1 MSIPRVK
8 VCCIK
13 TVDEA
18 KLAVDLG
25 ASAVGLVSQM
35 PSGPGPIPERL
46 IAEIASTIPP
56 SVGTFLLTSQVD
68 ADDIVAQQRQCGVN
82 VLQIASYPPPGTLS
96 TLRKALPG
104 VALVKVVHVQ
114 GEHSVAQAVEFAL
127 DADALLLDSGNPS
140 GPLPA
145 LGGTGRVHD
154 WAISARIVNEVSI
167 PVFLAGGL
175 NAENVREAIETV
187 RPFGVDLCSGVR
199 TQGALDPIKLRRFM
213 EQVAAAA

>member
-1 MSIPRVK
+1 VPTPRVK

-13 TVDEA
+13 TAEEA
-18 KLAVDLG
+18 KLAIDLG

-46 IAEIASTIPP
+46 IAEIASAVPP
-56 SVGTFLLTSQVD
+56 SVGTFLLTSQTD
-68 ADDIVAQQRQCGVN
+68 ADVIAAQQRRCGVN
-82 VLQIASYPPPGTLS
+82 VLQIASYPPPGTLA

-104 VALVKVVHVQ
+104 VALVKVVHIQ
-114 GEHSVAQAVEFAL
+114 GEDSVAQAVESAL
-127 DADALLLDSGNPS
+127 GADALLLDSGNPS
-140 GPLPA
+140 DALPT

-154 WAISARIVNEVSI
+154 WAISARIVSEVHI

-187 RPFGVDLCSGVR
+187 HPFGVDLCSGVR
-199 TQGALDPIKLRRFM
+199 TQGALDPIKLARFM